1 MRTLRRI
8 GSELRVPALSI
19 LAAFLVGAILIF
31 LTDVE
36 MLRGL
41 PADPLGSI
49 SRGIGRVFASYSALV
64 RGAFGDPATYAKAIA
79 SNGDLNL
86 WTRAVRPLSEGLVAS
101 VPLIFVGL
109 GVSVA
114 FRTGIFNIGGAG
126 QFLMGA
132 LGGTIAALLFG
143 AGVTPVPF
151 AILMIMLFGIA
162 GGALWAFIPGFLKAR
177 VGASEVITT
186 IMLNT
191 IAGNLIFYLVTNVDF
206 IHREVGVGQP
216 VSTELSKFVDLP
228 GILPIAA
235 LRLDIA
241 FPIALLTAVA
251 VSFFLFRSTRGY
263 ELRAAGLNLA
273 AAKYAGIAASGSII
287 TAMLISGGIAGLGG
301 ALVVIGDAK
310 QLQPGIEGSVG
321 FTAIAIALVGRT
333 RPLGVVATAVVFG
346 YLAQGG
352 RLMQADTIIPIE
364 MLLFVQALVIAFI
377 AAPDLTKQVMRI
389 PFRRNAKPAPKPVT
403 KGVA

>member
-1 MRTLRRI
+1 MNSLRRI
-8 GSELRVPALSI
+8 GSELRLPALSMI
-19 LAAFLVGAILIF
+19 AAFLVGAAFIF

-36 MLRGL
+36 MFQGL
-41 PADPLGSI
+41 AADPLGAI
-49 SRGIGRVFASYSALV
+49 TLGLGRVAASYWALL
-64 RGAFGDPATYAKAIA
+64 RGAFGDPAVYGQAFA
-79 SNGDLNL
+79 SGGDINI
-86 WTRAVRPLSEGLVAS
+86 WTRAVRPLVEGVIAA

-126 QFLMGA
+126 QFAIGG
-132 LGGTIAALLFG
+132 LGGTVAALLFG
-143 AGVTPVPF
+143 AGVTPLPF
-151 AILMIMLFGIA
+151 AILMIMVFGIA

-186 IMLNT
+186 IMLNA
-191 IAGNLIFYLVTNVDF
+191 IASQVIFF
-206 IHREVGVGQP
+206 IVMNSEFVQQEDRLQP
-216 VSTELSKFVDLP
+216 VSKELSKFVDIP

-251 VSFFLFRSTRGY
+251 VSFFLFRSTRGF
-263 ELRAAGLNLA
+263 ELRTAGLNLA
-273 AAKYAGIAASGSII
+273 AAKYAGIGASGSII
-287 TAMLISGGIAGLGG
+287 TAMLISGGISGLGG
-301 ALVVIGDAK
+301 ALVVVGMAK
-310 QLQPGIEGSVG
+310 QLAPGVEGSVG

-333 RPLGVVATAVVFG
+333 KPAGVVATALVFG
-346 YLAQGG
+346 FLQQGG
-352 RLMQADTIIPIE
+352 RLMQVETIIPIE

-377 AAPDLTKQVMRI
+377 AAPDLTLQMMRS
-389 PFRRNAKPAPKPVT
+389 PFRRSGKRSSKAQP

>member
-1 MRTLRRI
+1 MNSLRRI
-8 GSELRVPALSI
+8 GSALRLPALSM
-19 LAAFLVGAILIF
+19 LAAFLVGAVFIF

-36 MLRGL
+36 MWQGF
-41 PADPLGSI
+41 ATDPLGAI
-49 SRGIGRVFASYSALV
+49 TLGLGRVAASYWALL
-64 RGAFGDPATYAKAIA
+64 RGAFGDPAVYGQAFA
-79 SNGDLNL
+79 SGGDINI
-86 WTRAVRPLSEGLVAS
+86 WTRAVRPLVEGVIAA

-126 QFLMGA
+126 QFAIGG
-132 LGGTIAALLFG
+132 LGGTVAALLFG
-143 AGVTPVPF
+143 AGVTPLPF
-151 AILMIMLFGIA
+151 AILMIMVFGIA

-186 IMLNT
+186 IMLNA
-191 IAGNLIFYLVTNVDF
+191 IASQLIFF
-206 IHREVGVGQP
+206 IVMNSEFVQQEDRLQP
-216 VSTELSKFVDLP
+216 VSKELSKFVDIP

-251 VSFFLFRSTRGY
+251 VSFFLFRSARGF
-263 ELRAAGLNLA
+263 ELRTAGLNLA
-273 AAKYAGIAASGSII
+273 AAKYAGIGASGSII
-287 TAMLISGGIAGLGG
+287 TAMLISGGISGLGG
-301 ALVVIGDAK
+301 ALVVVGMAK
-310 QLQPGIEGSVG
+310 QLAPGVEGSVG

-333 RPLGVVATAVVFG
+333 KPAGVVATALVFG
-346 YLAQGG
+346 FLQQGG
-352 RLMQADTIIPIE
+352 RLMQVETIIPIE

-377 AAPDLTKQVMRI
+377 AAPDLTLQMMRS
-389 PFRRNAKPAPKPVT
+389 PFRRSGKRSSKAQP

>member
-1 MRTLRRI
+1 M
-8 GSELRVPALSI
+8 
-19 LAAFLVGAILIF
+19 LAAFLVGAVFIF

-36 MLRGL
+36 MWQGF
-41 PADPLGSI
+41 ATDPLGAI
-49 SRGIGRVFASYSALV
+49 TLGLGRVAASYWALL
-64 RGAFGDPATYAKAIA
+64 RGAFGDPAVYGQAFA
-79 SNGDLNL
+79 SGGDINI
-86 WTRAVRPLSEGLVAS
+86 WTRAVRPLVEGVVAA

-126 QFLMGA
+126 QFAIGG
-132 LGGTIAALLFG
+132 LGGTVAALLFG
-143 AGVTPVPF
+143 AGVTPLPF
-151 AILMIMLFGIA
+151 AILMIMVFGIA

-186 IMLNT
+186 IMLNA
-191 IAGNLIFYLVTNVDF
+191 IASQLIFF
-206 IHREVGVGQP
+206 IVMNSEFVQQEDRLQP
-216 VSTELSKFVDLP
+216 VSKELSKFVDIP

-251 VSFFLFRSTRGY
+251 VSFFLFRSTRGF
-263 ELRAAGLNLA
+263 ELRTAGLNLA
-273 AAKYAGIAASGSII
+273 AAKYAGIGASGSII
-287 TAMLISGGIAGLGG
+287 TAMLISGGISGLGG
-301 ALVVIGDAK
+301 ALVVVGMAK
-310 QLQPGIEGSVG
+310 QLAPGVEGSVG

-333 RPLGVVATAVVFG
+333 KPAGVVATALVFG
-346 YLAQGG
+346 FLQQGG
-352 RLMQADTIIPIE
+352 RLMQVETIIPIE

-377 AAPDLTKQVMRI
+377 AAPDLTLQMMKS
-389 PFRRNAKPAPKPVT
+389 PFRRSGKRSSKAQP